1 MTSNNDKKDGAFN
14 AYELHRSYYFF
25 PEESFEKKD
34 TQGENKKSKIQLAI
48 HKITSYLQNEYGNI
62 EDDEFNDLL
71 SFHPSVDL
79 NENNTQNENDSNEN
93 GRLNDS
99 FNFHSLIDHL
109 NLNNSQFENDN
120 IENESIMIS
129 DVPVRIQKIFT
140 IQKNVYN
147 LDSKSKKIE
156 KRNDYI
162 KKYFKTYFSKFLKK
176 LANEIIKKSQLPKKF
191 KKLKIYSPNSLSF
204 TANTKKSDDY
214 KFLSFTVKQILTY
227 YKKENCKIKY
237 QKKNKEAI
245 EDIANFIEES
255 ENESKYEEVKIF
267 FNMTLE
273 NAYELFYEDEGF
285 RKFKEDEKVIRID
298 EEVKIINGVSLREKN
313 GFIQLVKREL
323 KENEVKNGTFT
334 IG

>member
-1 MTSNNDKKDGAFN
+1 
-14 AYELHRSYYFF
+14 
-25 PEESFEKKD
+25 
-34 TQGENKKSKIQLAI
+34 
-48 HKITSYLQNEYGNI
+48 
-62 EDDEFNDLL
+62 
-71 SFHPSVDL
+71 
-79 NENNTQNENDSNEN
+79 
-93 GRLNDS
+93 
-99 FNFHSLIDHL
+99 
-109 NLNNSQFENDN
+109 
-120 IENESIMIS
+120 MIS

-214 KFLSFTVKQILTY
+214 KFLSFKVKKILTY

-267 FNMTLE
+267 LNMTLE

>member
-25 PEESFEKKD
+25 PEESFE
-34 TQGENKKSKIQLAI
+34 NIQQSI
-48 HKITSYLQNEYGNI
+48 HKITSNFQNEYGNI

-71 SFHPSVDL
+71 SFHPSIDL
-79 NENNTQNENDSNEN
+79 NENNSQNENHSNEN

-109 NLNNSQFENDN
+109 NLNNSQFENDE
-120 IENESIMIS
+120 IGNESIIIS

-140 IQKNVYN
+140 IQKDVNKLN
-147 LDSKSKKIE
+147 SKSKKIE

-285 RKFKEDEKVIRID
+285 RKFKEDERVIRID

-313 GFIQLVKREL
+313 GFIQLLKREL
-323 KENEVKNGTFT
+323 KENEVKNATFT